1 MALTSEEQQ
10 KVTNG
15 LMRAWSQ
22 IWEAVGVSSGE
33 LLAAVAATDG
43 WIEDNQASYNTA
55 LPDAARNSLTLAQKT
70 LMFCAVSCARVSLT
84 FLRRVF
90 GEVD

>member
-1 MALTSEEQQ
+1 MALTSDEQQ

-15 LMRAWSQ
+15 LMRAWSR
-22 IWEAVGVSSGE
+22 IWDTVAISKAD
-33 LLAAVAATDG
+33 LLAAVVATDG
-43 WIEDNQASYNTA
+43 WIEDNQASFNA
-55 LPDAARNSLTLAQKT
+55 SLPDAARNSLALEQKT
-70 LMFCAVSCARVSLT
+70 LMFCAVSCARVSMA